1 VQGAGSREFFNI
13 LREHLNIHRLS
24 IVALFETRISGPRA
38 QQVCERIGFRNF
50 FRVDAQGFQG
60 GIWVLWNS
68 DEFDVDVLNT
78 HEQFVTVEIKP
89 HGHPSWNLTF
99 VYASPHLQTREL
111 LWPQLQHLATDYQK
125 PWLLAGDFNETAT
138 LEERNHSNPEMLRRC
153 KRFKQWI
160 DNSGLIDLGYSG
172 PKYTWQEASLAT
184 LERKQDWTGHFV
196 TWSGV

>member
-1 VQGAGSREFFNI
+1 MLTWKWTPNLALWGIILYLFTSMSSSNLAINHQLLRSSGVHSINILAWNVQGAGSREFFNI
-13 LREHLNIHRLS
+13 LREHLHMHRPS

-68 DEFDVDVLNT
+68 DEFDVDVLDT

-111 LWPQLQHLATDYQK
+111 LWPQLQHLATRY
-125 PWLLAGDFNETAT
+125 
-138 LEERNHSNPEMLRRC
+138 
-153 KRFKQWI
+153 
-160 DNSGLIDLGYSG
+160 
-172 PKYTWQEASLAT
+172 
-184 LERKQDWTGHFV
+184 
-196 TWSGV
+196 